1 MPNGGGVFGTIVYEC
16 CVYVQGPCVM
26 LVTLCVLCVQTIRS
40 GRSGLKSVQGT
51 PYWMAPE
58 VIKGEAYTDRADIW
72 LVSLT
77 HSTPLYTYT
86 CTHNANICIV

>member
-1 MPNGGGVFGTIVYEC
+1 MCVCTGTMG
-16 CVYVQGPCVM
+16 YVSI
-26 LVTLCVLCVQTIRS
+26 TLYVLCVQTIRS

-72 LVSLT
+72 LVSLSCLT
-77 HSTPLYTYT
+77 HTMYALYCMNCMY
-86 CTHNANICIV
+86 N

>member
-1 MPNGGGVFGTIVYEC
+1 MCHVYN
-16 CVYVQGPCVM
+16 YM
-26 LVTLCVLCVQTIRS
+26 CVLQTIRS

-72 LVSLT
+72 SVTTLCALACIY
-77 HSTPLYTYT
+77 STQAYKDNIYMY
-86 CTHNANICIV
+86 CT

>member
-1 MPNGGGVFGTIVYEC
+1 MVIVS
-16 CVYVQGPCVM
+16 
-26 LVTLCVLCVQTIRS
+26 LLRVQTIRS

-72 LVSLT
+72 SV
-77 HSTPLYTYT
+77 TPP
-86 CTHNANICIV
+86 

>member
-1 MPNGGGVFGTIVYEC
+1 MFSLWLLFP
-16 CVYVQGPCVM
+16 PCVSP
-26 LVTLCVLCVQTIRS
+26 QTIRS

-72 LVSLT
+72 SVFNQGIGQYVVHKQRGIMYVHVT
-77 HSTPLYTYT
+77 
-86 CTHNANICIV
+86 V